1 MDQSRILCF
10 KKNLHI
16 GDQVGSGGGAAHHF
30 LQVLQK
36 GLPPLQLSFVDIT
49 PAENAAVGKAGG
61 HTYWITVVAAVGI
74 VVHTFFYSCPVFQ
87 TLNALF
93 QCVLVHRPSETSCPP
108 QSVSLQHPPFTVR
121 FAQKYLKIPLG
132 YQAL

>member
-1 MDQSRILCF
+1 MDQRRILCF

-30 LQVLQK
+30 LQVLQN

-93 QCVLVHRPSETSCPP
+93 QCVCWCIGHLKHLALH
-108 QSVSLQHPPFTVR
+108 SLFHYNILLLLCVLH
-121 FAQKYLKIPLG
+121 KNI
-132 YQAL
+132 